1 MTLKYSKG
9 PWWIAPFS
17 IPKQQNTQIGIF
29 GIETIPSYNPYQNRN
44 FKKNNKKIFE
54 QTNIFLL
61 EQFNYKFSFCFD
73 IKFCPKYF
81 VRNYSNKIRHSSLFS
96 KLFEQNSTQFTLFE
110 IIRTKFDTVLVE
122 KAHSLES
129 RKNVLRRNGFERL
142 RILNSPQALTGWREV
157 KIGAKNFIDGSKFC
171 AAFF

>member
-81 VRNYSNKIRHSSLFS
+81 VRNYSNKIRHSSLF
-96 KLFEQNSTQFTLFE
+96 FE
-110 IIRTKFDTVLVE
+110 IIRTKFNTVHFVRNYSNKIWHSSRWESSFFGIQE
-122 KAHSLES
+122 KCFAQKWF
-129 RKNVLRRNGFERL
+129 RKTP
-142 RILNSPQALTGWREV
+142 NSQFAASVDGL
-157 KIGAKNFIDGSKFC
+157 KGSKNWSKKFYWWL
-171 AAFF
+171 